1 MRFLARVTNGRLTYE
16 STKSKVAHWCHGHLD
31 KGSLPPDR
39 GFLEKNSTSLTS
51 NNTILTTQGTDTY
64 HLVKSAH
71 RYKECK
77 RTQGI
82 STTDLVGRM
91 VRKASWLRLTKFC
104 LPHLSNLLLN
114 KSIQCILKKIFIVV
128 SELRLNLFCLCSLVL
143 WTHGIF
149 VKGIRFFTKVFYFKE
164 ILLLLL
170 CCLVLSYF

>member
-16 STKSKVAHWCHGHLD
+16 STKSKVAHWCHGHLV

-51 NNTILTTQGTDTY
+51 IKTILTTPGTDTY

-104 LPHLSNLLLN
+104 LPHLSNLLLY
-114 KSIQCILKKIFIVV
+114 KSIKCILKNIYCSIRIATKFV
-128 SELRLNLFCLCSLVL
+128 LPLFTSSVNTWNICQGN
-143 WTHGIF
+143 T
-149 VKGIRFFTKVFYFKE
+149 FFQKN
-164 ILLLLL
+164 IL
-170 CCLVLSYF
+170 F